1 MKEYEVA
8 LDRDHYQDYRFLVN
22 TIGKK
27 RKMKK
32 KNSIIGFNKTCKR
45 THR

>member
-22 TIGKK
+22 TIEKK
-27 RKMKK
+27 MENEKK
-32 KNSIIGFNKTCKR
+32 KIKHYWI
-45 THR
+45 